1 MSEALQAPPVQ
12 AGVSNDEAAGATR
25 RLFYLFGLVKSVGLR
40 LINVGSARSQ
50 FGPLQPS
57 CAISSARPVSLDA
70 ALDALVDWVAW
81 QLPPAQATVVLSVLA
96 ARWPSSQANAPGSVK
111 AEIAAASR
119 SFFMDLSSLEVE
131 GSLHRSTRA

>member
-57 CAISSARPVSLDA
+57 CATSSARPVSLVDA
-70 ALDALVDWVAW
+70 ALDALVVWEAW
-81 QLPPAQATVVLSVLA
+81 QLPPAQATVVLSALA
-96 ARWPSSQANAPGSVK
+96 ACWPCSQANAPGSVN
-111 AEIAAASR
+111 AEIAAAAEA
-119 SFFMDLSSLEVE
+119 SSWFSP
-131 GSLHRSTRA
+131 SLG